1 MYLIRARSGQ
11 TQKLTTITEST
22 IPTVLAGPY
31 GTSFP
36 HQDTRHLLAV
46 AGGSGVS
53 FTLPVV
59 QELLLRSPLS
69 PAGFEKKHDSLSSSA
84 GGVIDFIWIIRHS
97 HDATW
102 IAPELSALKIA
113 LAQNL
118 GLRIKIYVT
127 REDAS
132 DASAK
137 SLAAPEI
144 TGAETETEEISS
156 SSSSEDLAN
165 PEKSAYHTTTVHA
178 LSSSPQNQSHNLHSL
193 LTPLPKYSSRFSVS
207 FLSHAHPDLSEIV
220 SDFRD
225 RCAETN
231 SASYGGAEEA
241 GEIVGS
247 GPEGMGHDL
256 RLAVAAG
263 AGVGVGERFHWDGR
277 E

>member
-1 MYLIRARSGQ
+1 MYLIRARAGQ
-11 TQKLTTITEST
+11 TQKLTKHTEST

-59 QELLLRSPLS
+59 QELLLRSPPSS
-69 PAGFEKKHDSLSSSA
+69 PQGFEKKHDSLTTSTS

-97 HDATW
+97 HDAAW
-102 IAPELSALKIA
+102 IAPELSALKTA

-118 GLRIKIYVT
+118 GLRVKIYVT

-132 DASAK
+132 EGEKALASAGEDT
-137 SLAAPEI
+137 STVVAA
-144 TGAETETEEISS
+144 EEISS

-165 PEKSAYHTTTVHA
+165 PEKSAYHSTVRSRPSPPQQLRTLLA
-178 LSSSPQNQSHNLHSL
+178 PLSSQAA
-193 LTPLPKYSSRFSVS
+193 SRFSITY
-207 FLSHAHPDLSEIV
+207 LAHAHPNLSEIV
-220 SDFRD
+220 ADFRD
-225 RCAETN
+225 RCA
-231 SASYGGAEEA
+231 GAGDEA

-256 RLAVAAG
+256 RIAVAEG
-263 AGVGVGERFHWDGR
+263 KGVGTGERFHWDGR